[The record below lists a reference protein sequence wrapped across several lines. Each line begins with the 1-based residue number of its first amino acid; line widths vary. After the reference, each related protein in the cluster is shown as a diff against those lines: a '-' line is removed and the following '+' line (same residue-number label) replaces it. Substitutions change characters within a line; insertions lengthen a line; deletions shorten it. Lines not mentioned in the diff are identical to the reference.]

1 MPVAL
6 EKVPAKE
13 VSELRRRTGLTQAR
27 ICQLVGVQP
36 ATWSR
41 WENGHHSPNRVH
53 WNRLLRILADE
64 LPHLEG
70 ARPSRDKHGWA
81 LLLESTSLQRKYGI
95 TEPELSEIVTVAPDV
110 LLEGFSLNEVLIFL
124 WGYRMGKTRLEGDA

>member
-13 VSELRRRTGLTQAR
+13 VHDLRQRAGLTQAR

-53 WNRLLRILADE
+53 WNRLLHILADE
-64 LPHLEG
+64 LPHLG
-70 ARPSRDKHGWA
+70 GNRPSRNKHGWA
-81 LLLESTSLQRKYGI
+81 LLLESTSLQQKYGI
-95 TEPELSEIVTVAPDV
+95 TQSELNEIATVAQEV
-110 LLEGFSLNEVLIFL
+110 LLEGFSLDEVLVFL
-124 WGYRMGKTRLEGDA
+124 WGYRMGKARYEADA